1 MKCPRCSAS
10 FTGAPDEH
18 GLIHCPKCG
27 AKLRTRPAAGAA
39 TPPRSTAATAPALAA
54 AAAPPSAAPR
64 EAQETLPPDTPLKPI
79 PRPGDVPA
87 TLDVVL
93 AEVRAV
99 RRIQEDMLSLM
110 RATPGLPAAASSMED
125 DLPAA
130 IQPPVVRARRRKT
143 VLVIDDDEA
152 TRQEALAAL
161 EVAEVPSRAVAD
173 GAAGLEAIAAEKP
186 DVIALELD
194 VGGSMAGKDV
204 INMIKAT
211 MEWVDIPIVLYTR
224 LPIESQ
230 KEARTIHGADEL
242 VPKGPGSAEVLVQRT
257 IQIFRRG

>member
-18 GLIHCPKCG
+18 GFFLCPKCG
-27 AKLRTRPAAGAA
+27 AKLRTRPAA
-39 TPPRSTAATAPALAA
+39 
-54 AAAPPSAAPR
+54 APPGPANPR
-64 EAQETLPPDTPLKPI
+64 DTLPPDTPLKPI
-79 PRPGDVPA
+79 PRPGEPPA
-87 TLDVVL
+87 SLDIVL

-99 RRIQEDMLSLM
+99 RRIQEDML
-110 RATPGLPAAASSMED
+110 GLLRTVPEADRQPFESMYD
-125 DLPAA
+125 DDGPSF
-130 IQPPVVRARRRKT
+130 PEPVPTVRARRRKT
-143 VLVIDDDEA
+143 VLLIDDDEA
-152 TRQEALAAL
+152 TRRAALAAL
-161 EVAEVPSRAVAD
+161 EVAEVPSRGVAD
-173 GAAGLEAIAAEKP
+173 GALGLQAIAAEKP
-186 DVIALELD
+186 DVIVLELA

-242 VPKGPGSAEVLVQRT
+242 VPKAQGSAETLVQRV

>member
-18 GLIHCPKCG
+18 GFYLCPKCG
-27 AKLRTRPAAGAA
+27 AKLRARPAGG
-39 TPPRSTAATAPALAA
+39 PPASKAATAPALAP
-54 AAAPPSAAPR
+54 APPAPMPSAVPR
-64 EAQETLPPDTPLKPI
+64 DPRETLPPDTPLKPI

-99 RRIQEDMLSLM
+99 RRIQEDMLSLL
-110 RATPGLPAAASSMED
+110 RATPAPSAWAPESMDD
-125 DLPAA
+125 DLPEPA
-130 IQPPVVRARRRKT
+130 PTPVVRARRRKT
-143 VLVIDDDEA
+143 VLLIDDDEA
-152 TRQEALAAL
+152 TRKEALAAL

-173 GAAGLEAIAAEKP
+173 GAGGLQAIAAEKP
-186 DVIALELD
+186 DVIILELD

-242 VPKGPGSAEVLVQRT
+242 VPKGPGSAETLVQRT